1 MNESI
6 RSLISR
12 FEALSLRERV
22 LVALSIVAS
31 VWTLWDWTLH
41 QALDRRAAA
50 ARGEVA
56 SLQQRIVSEQDVEEQ
71 LRRQLADDP
80 NRRLTD
86 ESRDLTEQIAAV
98 DERLETVVGGF
109 VEPSMMPVLL
119 EDVVRHHRGVVLKRV
134 ASLPVEPVRQESG
147 DAVPGLYRH
156 SMRVELRGTYFA
168 VRDYLVELEK
178 APWRFAWRSL
188 DYRVDGYP
196 EAGVVIEVET
206 MSREKNWLGV

>member
-1 MNESI
+1 MSESI
-6 RSLISR
+6 QSLISR

-31 VWTLWDWTLH
+31 IWTLWDWTLH
-41 QALDRRAAA
+41 QTLDRRAVA
-50 ARGEVA
+50 ARSDVA
-56 SLQQRIVSEQDVEEQ
+56 SLRQRIVSEQEVTEQ

-80 NRRLTD
+80 NRRLAD
-86 ESRDLTEQIAAV
+86 ESRDLTEQIGAV
-98 DERLETVVGGF
+98 DERLETLVGGF

-119 EDVVRHHRGVVLKRV
+119 EDVVRHHRGVALKRV

-147 DAVPGLYRH
+147 EAVPGLYRH
-156 SMRVELRGTYFA
+156 SMRVELRGSYFA
-168 VRDYLVELEK
+168 VRDYLEELEK

-206 MSREKNWLGV
+206 MSRERNWLGV